1 MASPRLIGMTEADG
15 EVRRKRNQL
24 QARKEGLAN
33 QVGSGE
39 CEASTLAPPQIPGP
53 MQGILPDEF

>member
-1 MASPRLIGMTEADG
+1 MALADG